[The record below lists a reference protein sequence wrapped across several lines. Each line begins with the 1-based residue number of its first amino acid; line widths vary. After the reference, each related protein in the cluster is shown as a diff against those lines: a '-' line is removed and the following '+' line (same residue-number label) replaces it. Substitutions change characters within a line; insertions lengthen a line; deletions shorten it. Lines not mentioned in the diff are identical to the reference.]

1 MKLLVELKRRNVMRM
16 AGLYVVGAWLAI
28 QVAETMLPIFGT
40 PAWVLKAV
48 VMLIAIGFV
57 PALVLAWVFE
67 LTPQGLKRESSVGG
81 SGDGSRAYL
90 GPDRRELGMRAAPG
104 ANVAADQTQDQAA
117 PSSEVQ
123 SAQNR
128 RIDRVIIVA
137 LLLALGMFSLDKFV
151 LSKSRATQAATIA
164 TKAMNNLVA
173 VLPFQNRSVKKED
186 EYFVE
191 GIHDDL
197 LTQLS
202 KVAYFKVISR
212 TSMMAFADTRLSVPE
227 IARQLGAGLVLEGA
241 VQRAGDKVRVTVQLI
256 DGATDVHL
264 WAEKYDRVLTTETI
278 FGIQADIAIAVANA
292 MQVVLSPAET
302 GALAA
307 GSTNSLPAYEAF
319 IQGKLLAA
327 HDLASAER
335 FTEALGLFDRA
346 IELDPDFADAY
357 AHKARTQLAMY
368 WFGYGDA
375 SLRKAARISVAQ
387 AKRLAPDSIETGMAE
402 AYLSYWG
409 RRDYASAEALLA
421 GVLEHAPE
429 YADAWYARA
438 LVARRDGRFQD
449 CVDYFR
455 RALTI
460 DPANANT
467 ILELSNTLEGLGR
480 LDEVDALYAKSAAW
494 AKAPV
499 FDRPENLMARGDIEG
514 AWRALDGPNEF
525 YPSLPLKI
533 AVASRDPERI
543 TKALSLALWPEELR
557 HSPDYPEIYALSQAE
572 GLLVSGRTDEAR
584 IALDA
589 IGARLDS
596 ADIPYPGAWA
606 GSGSYYYFP
615 CDLPGMR
622 GDLAGVR
629 DAERD
634 FFENAPKDA
643 WSEFNVRIALAAAFN
658 RASDPERAL
667 VHLEWVIETFGPNVF
682 PGFAASPGLLGLQ
695 NHPRYL
701 AMQTAYQKSMA
712 ARKTLE
718 KGDKA

>member
-16 AGLYVVGAWLAI
+16 AGLYVVGAWLVI
-28 QVAETMLPIFGT
+28 QVSETTLPIFGT
-40 PAWVLKAV
+40 PEWMLKALV
-48 VMLIAIGFV
+48 VLIAIGFV

-67 LTPQGLKRESSVGG
+67 LTSQGLKREAPQVGSAEG
-81 SGDGSRAYL
+81 SAAYL
-90 GPDRRELGMRAAPG
+90 GPDRRQLVMQAALG
-104 ANVAADQTQDQAA
+104 ANGAADQTQDQVA
-117 PSSEVQ
+117 PSGEVR

-137 LLLALGMFSLDKFV
+137 LLLALGMFALDKFV
-151 LSKSRATQAATIA
+151 LSKPRVTQAATVS
-164 TKAMNNLVA
+164 TKAVNNLVA
-173 VLPFQNRSVKKED
+173 VLPFQNRSVTKED

-278 FGIQADIAIAVANA
+278 FGIQADIAIAVAKA

-307 GSTNSLPAYEAF
+307 GSTSSLPAYEAF

-335 FTEALGLFDRA
+335 FAEAMGLFDRA
-346 IELDPDFADAY
+346 IELDPDFSDAY

-387 AKRLAPDSIETGMAE
+387 AKRLAPDSIETGMAQ

-409 RRDYASAEALLA
+409 RRDYASAEGLLA
-421 GVLEHAPE
+421 KVLAQAPE

-467 ILELSNTLEGLGR
+467 TLELSNTLEGLGR
-480 LDEVDALYAKSAAW
+480 LDEVEALYAKGPAS
-494 AKAPV
+494 AKAPA
-499 FDRPENLMARGDIEG
+499 FDRPENLLGRGDIEG
-514 AWRALDGPNEF
+514 AWQALDGPNEF
-525 YPSLPLKI
+525 YAALPFRI
-533 AVASRDPERI
+533 AVAARDPERI
-543 TKALSLALWPEELR
+543 TKALSLELWPEQLR
-557 HSPDYPEIYALSQAE
+557 HSPEYPEIYALSQAE
-572 GLLVSGRTDEAR
+572 GLLVSGRKDEAR
-584 IALDA
+584 VALDA
-589 IGARLDS
+589 IQARLDS

-606 GSGSYYYFP
+606 GTGSYYYFP
-615 CDLPGMR
+615 CDLPGLR
-622 GDLAGVR
+622 GDLAGVHN
-629 DAERD
+629 AERD

-643 WSEFNVRIALAAAFN
+643 WSELNVRVALATALN
-658 RASDPERAL
+658 RAGDPERAL
-667 VHLEWVIETFGPNVF
+667 VHLEWVIETFGQNVF
-682 PGFAASPGLLGLQ
+682 PGFAVSPGLLDLQ

-712 ARKTLE
+712 ARKML
-718 KGDKA
+718 